1 MSDSV
6 PRHSTPLSQAGDPID
21 MAVDPM
27 NPDSDAAPDDERRI
41 DDEAARSVDGEDPA
55 SGLLAVGPLAVEIVP
70 ETYRILIADDLED
83 TRFVIRRAL
92 GRMGFQVEEAT
103 DGEMLIEKARSSR
116 PDLMIVDIMMPK
128 LDGLT
133 ALSQIR
139 QDPALAHAYIILLT
153 GKATVD
159 EKIAG
164 FQQGADD
171 YVTKPYSLAELKA
184 RVHAGIRLRAMHRSL
199 TESQQILV
207 RQEKLATIGVMA
219 AGMAHEFNNIMGAIS
234 GYAQLAQANEKF
246 VARLIEVALDQAERS
261 RKITASL
268 ATFAATARTEA
279 KPTPPESLI
288 ESAMWLLSKE
298 FKSRDLELDVVL
310 EPDLPQIEVHVGKLQ
325 EVLVHLLLNA
335 IQAVSSRGD
344 EAKVQLRASSNGSRV
359 VIEIDDNGPGIPDDL
374 RLRVFDPFFTT
385 KGALGKSSEPGTGL
399 GLTFSLNIV
408 QSHGGQLDVVPSQL
422 GGACLR
428 VDLPAMVAA
437 PARPRAT
444 TGVPAR
450 RPSVATTAAEPEPET
465 VAEVSA
471 EPPANV
477 DSGQAPA
484 ILASTDARP
493 PLGPVLVLEDDPGLQ
508 ELITEVM
515 GPLDCVCYADG
526 SEGLDFCRTE
536 SPRMVVL
543 DVTLAGGMT
552 GWEVLD
558 QLRALDPSPPVILT
572 TGSIEPLPTG
582 LDAYPRL
589 KVLPKPY
596 TLGDLEDAVAALEPV
611 DQ

>member
-1 MSDSV
+1 
-6 PRHSTPLSQAGDPID
+6 
-21 MAVDPM
+21 MAVDPT
-27 NPDSDAAPDDERRI
+27 NPEAAPGEEPRAH
-41 DDEAARSVDGEDPA
+41 DEAARSLDGEDPA
-55 SGLLAVGPLAVEIVP
+55 SGFLAVGPLAVEIVP

-92 GRMGFQVEEAT
+92 GRLGFQVEEAT
-103 DGEMLIEKARSSR
+103 DGQMLIEKARSSR

-279 KPTPPESLI
+279 KPTAPESLI

-298 FKSRDLELDVVL
+298 FKSRSLELDVVL
-310 EPDLPQIEVHVGKLQ
+310 EPNLPQIEVHVGKLQ

-335 IQAVSSRGD
+335 IQAVTSRGD
-344 EAKVQLRASSNGSRV
+344 EARVQLRASSMGSRV
-359 VIEIDDNGPGIPDDL
+359 VIEIDDNGPGIPDEL

-428 VDLPAMVAA
+428 VDLPALVGASPHLTGATTVAGRVPKTGLAPVGPEPQEPTGVSSEA
-437 PARPRAT
+437 PALLETAS
-444 TGVPAR
+444 A
-450 RPSVATTAAEPEPET
+450 TAALSPT
-465 VAEVSA
+465 
-471 EPPANV
+471 
-477 DSGQAPA
+477 QARDP
-484 ILASTDARP
+484 S
-493 PLGPVLVLEDDPGLQ
+493 GPVLVLEDDPGLQ

-515 GPLDCVCYADG
+515 RPDECVCFADG

-552 GWEVLD
+552 GWEVLEH
-558 QLRALDPSPPVILT
+558 LRALEPTPPVILT
-572 TGSIEPLPTG
+572 TGSIEPLPSG
-582 LDAYPRL
+582 IDAYPRL

-596 TLGDLEDAVAALEPV
+596 TLGDLEDAVASLEPV